1 MHKGL
6 KVFVACGGILC
17 WISAATAAGQEEALL
32 AVPSGLPL
40 TALDPILESQPDGSS
55 WARFRFVAPELAE
68 DFDYLSVADDFAHL
82 CTKYALP
89 QLGES
94 VESISQIVIS
104 LSSQDL
110 EFGATRPDVIQ
121 FFEAFS
127 VNSDRCIWEA
137 F

>member
-1 MHKGL
+1 M
-6 KVFVACGGILC
+6 
-17 WISAATAAGQEEALL
+17 
-32 AVPSGLPL
+32 PSGLPL

-55 WARFRFVAPELAE
+55 WARFRFVAPELAV